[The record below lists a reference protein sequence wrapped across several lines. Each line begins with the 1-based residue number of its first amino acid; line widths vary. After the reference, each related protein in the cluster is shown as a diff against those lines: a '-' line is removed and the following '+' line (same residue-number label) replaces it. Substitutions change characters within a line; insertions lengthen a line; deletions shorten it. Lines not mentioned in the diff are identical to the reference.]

1 MNAMSRAVAG
11 LAAVAVVLVAGV
23 LVFKPGSGF
32 GTAPLPTATISPT
45 PSPSPTASPIAS
57 APPSDAACRLIAT
70 TEAASV
76 ADHPDVGTIATP
88 SGTGAVTRCHYLDG
102 GINPLLDTEYT
113 STGGKAAFN
122 LVKQRPGVQTVAGIG
137 TDAVFDPA
145 TATLYVSKGDA
156 LVSIVAA
163 PTTATPAAR
172 LVTETVFGKLV
183 AGRI

>member
-1 MNAMSRAVAG
+1 M
-11 LAAVAVVLVAGV
+11 
-23 LVFKPGSGF
+23 
-32 GTAPLPTATISPT
+32 
-45 PSPSPTASPIAS
+45 
-57 APPSDAACRLIAT
+57 
-70 TEAASV
+70 
-76 ADHPDVGTIATP
+76 ADFPDVGAIAMP
-88 SGTGAVTRCHYLDG
+88 SGTGTVTGCKYTG
-102 GINPLLDTEYT
+102 GGGNPLIDTEYT
-113 STGGKAAFN
+113 SPGGKAAFD

-172 LVTETVFGKLV
+172 LITETIFGKLV